1 MSIIDGGLPLLASVD
16 KDMMVRISE
25 IEIIPE
31 YLSAHNTILKE
42 EAAASFN
49 IEPGVLAISPMYL
62 KENPNQIR
70 IIKIYANKLAYQL
83 HLTTPHFQHYKT
95 TTLKMVKDLKL
106 VDMESLDRET
116 MVGIFKKLK

>member
-1 MSIIDGGLPLLASVD
+1 MSTIDGGLPLLASID

-31 YLSAHNTILKE
+31 YLSAYNTILKE

-49 IEPGVLAISPMYL
+49 IKPGVLAISPMYL